1 MYRCNMNATIPISL
15 YIAAK
20 NIGLSITC
28 HFINLDKDGAKQ
40 GLSIGVSA
48 PNQEFQAVDHLA
60 HSGAQVT

>member
-1 MYRCNMNATIPISL
+1 LHFCCNDTYLFIYSRE
-15 YIAAK
+15 

-60 HSGAQVT
+60 HSGA